1 MITNKDFIKEQV
13 DFGRTAIE
21 NRHVWDVDR
30 TKYMNASE
38 ADSCIRRQWYDKR
51 DTPKDAID
59 WGYARR
65 GSHGEKYIVESLR
78 ASNLPLEF
86 AGEDQ
91 KSFADRETMI
101 SATPDG
107 VALLDDERYQFE
119 FKTIDP
125 RTNRDKLPRSNH
137 VTQLRLGM
145 ALLNKLYYRK
155 KPIKAGVLVYM
166 DASNYNDIT
175 QHIITPEPKILERY
189 AQRAKSILKIRSAD
203 TLDREGKATGECK
216 LCPYKQVCGV
226 DFAPRPTQQ
235 SRGNR
240 GSALDAFVQNYQAAK
255 DAEDVAKQQ
264 KAAAGEAIKQELINR
279 STTSL
284 IVGPYQLEVK
294 TVKGRRSLNKKLVE
308 QAGIDLSPFE
318 TEGAPSERL
327 EVKRIAT

>member
-13 DFGRTAIE
+13 DYGRTAIE
-21 NRHVWDVDR
+21 NLHVWDVDR
-30 TKYMNASE
+30 SKYMNASE
-38 ADSCIRRQWYDKR
+38 ADSCIRRQWYEKH
-51 DTPKDAID
+51 DAEKGPVD

-65 GSHGEKYIVESLR
+65 GSHGEKYLVESLR
-78 ASNLPLEF
+78 ASNMPLEL
-86 AGEDQ
+86 AGDEQ

-107 VALLDDERYQFE
+107 VAKLDDGRYQFE

-125 RTNRDKLPRSNH
+125 RTNRGKLPRSNH

-155 KPIKAGVLVYM
+155 DPIKAGILIYM

-203 TLDREGKATGECK
+203 TLDREGKASGECK
-216 LCPYKQVCGV
+216 LCPFTKVCGV

-240 GSALDAFVQNYQAAK
+240 GSALDAFVQNYSAAK
-255 DAEDVAKQQ
+255 DAEEIAKEQ
-264 KAAAGEAIKQELINR
+264 KSAAGEAIKQELLNR
-279 STTSL
+279 QTTSL
-284 IVGPYQLEVK
+284 VVGPYQIVVK
-294 TVKGRRSLNKKLVE
+294 TIKGRRTLNRKLVE
-308 QAGIDLSPFE
+308 QAGLDLSPFE

-327 EVKRIAT
+327 EIKRIAT

>member
-21 NRHVWDVDR
+21 NLHVWDVDR
-30 TKYMNASE
+30 SQYMNASE
-38 ADSCIRRQWYDKR
+38 ADSCIRRQWYEKH
-51 DTPKDAID
+51 DTEKGPVD

-65 GSHGEKYIVESLR
+65 GSHGEKYLVESLR
-78 ASNLPLEF
+78 ASNMPLEL
-86 AGEDQ
+86 AGDEQ

-107 VALLDDERYQFE
+107 VALLDDGRYQFE
-119 FKTIDP
+119 FKTVDP
-125 RTNRDKLPRSNH
+125 RVNRSKLPRSGH

-155 KPIKAGVLVYM
+155 EPIKAGILIYM
-166 DASNYNDIT
+166 DASNFNDIT
-175 QHIITPEPKILERY
+175 QHIITPEPGILERY
-189 AQRAKSILKIRSAD
+189 AQRAKTILKVRAAD

-216 LCPYKQVCGV
+216 LCPFKQTCGV

-240 GSALDAFVQNYQAAK
+240 GSALDEFVKNYNSAK
-255 DAEDVAKQQ
+255 EAEDLAKST

-279 STTSL
+279 STTEL
-284 IVGPYQLEVK
+284 VVGPYHIVVK
-294 TVKGRRSLNKKLVE
+294 TIKGRRSLNRKLIE

-327 EVKRIAT
+327 EVKHLAT

>member
-21 NRHVWDVDR
+21 NLHVWDVDR
-30 TKYMNASE
+30 SQYMNASE
-38 ADSCIRRQWYDKR
+38 ADSCIRRQWYEKH
-51 DTPKDAID
+51 DTEKGPVD

-65 GSHGEKYIVESLR
+65 GSHGEKYLVESLR
-78 ASNLPLEF
+78 ASNMPLEL
-86 AGEDQ
+86 AGDEQ

-107 VALLDDERYQFE
+107 VALLDDGRYQFE
-119 FKTIDP
+119 FKTVDP
-125 RTNRDKLPRSNH
+125 RVNRSKLPRSGH

-155 KPIKAGVLVYM
+155 EPIKAGILIYM
-166 DASNYNDIT
+166 DASNFNDIT
-175 QHIITPEPKILERY
+175 QHIITPEPGILERY
-189 AQRAKSILKIRSAD
+189 AQRAKTILKVRAAD

-216 LCPYKQVCGV
+216 LCPFKQTCGV

-240 GSALDAFVQNYQAAK
+240 GSALDEFVKNYNSAK
-255 DAEDVAKQQ
+255 EAEDVAKST

-279 STTSL
+279 STTEL
-284 IVGPYQLEVK
+284 VVGPYHIVVK
-294 TVKGRRSLNKKLVE
+294 TIKGRRSLNRKLIE

-327 EVKRIAT
+327 EVKHLAT